1 MKRRIN
7 IRSRSDN
14 IQRKSNGRRNYI
26 IGQNPK
32 EQYQETGD
40 TKEIRRRRRTSMEGQ

>member
-1 MKRRIN
+1 MKRRMN

-14 IQRKSNGRRNYI
+14 IQRKPNGRRNYI

-32 EQYQETGD
+32 EKYQETRD
-40 TKEIRRRRRTSMEGQ
+40 TKVIGKRRRTSIEGQ